1 VSPAALPTVLLV
13 QNHYLLDGGEDRVF
27 RMERRLLEEM
37 GHRVLTYTRHNEELQ
52 RIPAWRAAQETL
64 WNGRTARELEGL
76 VRAQGIQVVH
86 FHNTFPR
93 ISPAAYRAVH
103 RGGAATVQT
112 LHNQRLLCTNA
123 FLFRNGRPCHRCM
136 ETRLPLPALRHR
148 CYRSS
153 LAATAVVVLMQFLH
167 RLLGTWRR
175 DVDAYIALT
184 EGARTRFTAS
194 LLPPDKVH
202 VLGNFLPAGPMAS
215 PVPPQGPALFLG
227 RLDEA
232 KGVRTLL
239 RAWEQDG
246 DRLMPLVIAGDGPLA
261 GEARAAAAKNPRIR
275 YAGFC
280 AQTEIQ
286 RLLEGASILLLPSE
300 CCEGFPMTLLEAR
313 AAGRPVLAS
322 RTASLEELI
331 DQGRDGWLAE
341 PAQPGDWA
349 ARLRTLAQAP
359 ELLVSAGAQ
368 AHLRFLRD
376 STGPAH
382 YAGLMR
388 IYGEAL
394 AFLPSPQAALP
405 HPLAAEAREDQA

>member
-1 VSPAALPTVLLV
+1 
-13 QNHYLLDGGEDRVF
+13 
-27 RMERRLLEEM
+27 
-37 GHRVLTYTRHNEELQ
+37 
-52 RIPAWRAAQETL
+52 
-64 WNGRTARELEGL
+64 
-76 VRAQGIQVVH
+76 
-86 FHNTFPR
+86 
-93 ISPAAYRAVH
+93 
-103 RGGAATVQT
+103 
-112 LHNQRLLCTNA
+112 
-123 FLFRNGRPCHRCM
+123 
-136 ETRLPLPALRHR
+136 
-148 CYRSS
+148 
-153 LAATAVVVLMQFLH
+153 
-167 RLLGTWRR
+167 
-175 DVDAYIALT
+175 
-184 EGARTRFTAS
+184 
-194 LLPPDKVH
+194 
-202 VLGNFLPAGPMAS
+202 
-215 PVPPQGPALFLG
+215 
-227 RLDEA
+227 
-232 KGVRTLL
+232 
-239 RAWEQDG
+239 
-246 DRLMPLVIAGDGPLA
+246 VIAGDGPLA

>member
-1 VSPAALPTVLLV
+1 MSPSTLPTILLV
-13 QNHYLLDGGEDRVF
+13 QNHYLLEGGEDRVF
-27 RMERRLLEEM
+27 RMERRLLEER

-52 RIPAWRAAQETL
+52 RIPAWRAALDTL
-64 WNGRTARELEGL
+64 WNGRAARELEAL

-93 ISPAAYRAVH
+93 ISPAAYRAVR

-112 LHNQRLLCTNA
+112 LHNQRLLCANA
-123 FLFRNGRPCHRCM
+123 FLFRNGRPCQRCLGA
-136 ETRLPLPALRHR
+136 RLPLPALRHR

-153 LAATAVVVLMQFLH
+153 LSSTAVVVLMQFLH
-167 RLLGTWRR
+167 RILGTWMLE
-175 DVDAYIALT
+175 VDAYISLT
-184 EGARTRFTAS
+184 EGARTRFTES

-202 VLGNFLPAGPMAS
+202 VLGNFLPTESAAS

-227 RLDEA
+227 RLEEA
-232 KGVRTLL
+232 KGLRTLL
-239 RAWEQDG
+239 RVWERDG
-246 DRLMPLVIAGDGPLA
+246 DRLMPLVIAGNGPLA
-261 GEARAAAAKNPRIR
+261 GEVRAASAKNPRIR

-280 AQTEIQ
+280 RQGEIQ
-286 RLLEGASILLLPSE
+286 SLLTGASILLLPSE

-331 DQGRDGWLAE
+331 DSGRDGWLAE

-349 ARLRTLAQAP
+349 ERLRGLVQAP

-368 AHLRFLRD
+368 ARLRFLRD

-382 YAGLMR
+382 YEGLMR

-394 AFLPSPQAALP
+394 ASLPSPQAP
-405 HPLAAEAREDQA
+405 FRHPLTAEAREGQA